1 MATFRSQQLLET
13 NTIVRK
19 KVMIKAELPAK
30 LEHIVKGAIYF
41 MIVVN
46 IVLVYLGTTTITTV

>member
-1 MATFRSQQLLET
+1 
-13 NTIVRK
+13 
-19 KVMIKAELPAK
+19 MIKAELPAK